1 MKKQLKAILSVIIV
15 VFIMLEKG
23 SGAVEAASLC
33 NAPVIAE
40 SALDNVVYETEGN
53 LQDGTAAPEQLD
65 LYARS
70 AVLIDGSN
78 NRILYGKNQD
88 EVHPMASTTKIMTLV
103 IALEYG
109 DPDDIVTFSAY
120 AASQPDVQLNALRG
134 EQYRLEDLLYIMMLR
149 SYNDVAVAIAEYI
162 GELQG
167 GGGVDGA
174 AVAEREYD
182 ESKTYIANFA
192 RLMNDKAKE
201 LGCTDTY
208 FITPNGLDAEDD
220 NGVHSTTAYELA
232 VIAAYAI
239 SKQEVVDIC
248 TTRSYSCS
256 ELNGKRNVSI
266 TTTNSFLDMADGAV
280 GMKTGFTGNA
290 GYCFVG
296 AVKQEGRTF
305 ISVVLASGWP
315 PNKSYKWSD
324 TKKLMNYGIKNF
336 FPQKI
341 FVADNNYKNVKVTDG
356 TGDYIE
362 TEIPYSLDML
372 VSDDED
378 IQIIYELAEEVE
390 APVKEGDIVGTVY
403 IYING
408 EIYTCFPIKSKT
420 NVAKVDYIWFL
431 KKIVKDFL
439 P

>member
-1 MKKQLKAILSVIIV
+1 MKKFLKGFLSFIIIAV
-15 VFIMLEKG
+15 IMLVKG
-23 SGAVEAASLC
+23 TGVVDAFSTGYVYALTAEDEPEAA
-33 NAPVIAE
+33 AAAE
-40 SALDNVVYETEGN
+40 TLE
-53 LQDGTAAPEQLD
+53 

-70 AVLIDGSN
+70 AVLIDASN

-88 EVHPMASTTKIMTLV
+88 EVHPMASTTKIMTLI

-109 DPDDIVTFSAY
+109 DLDDVVTVSQY
-120 AASQPDVQLNALRG
+120 AASQPDVQLNAVKG
-134 EQYRLEDLLYIMMLR
+134 EQYRLGDLLYIMMLR

-167 GGGVDGA
+167 SGGVNA
-174 AVAEREYD
+174 EAVAERDYD
-182 ESKTYIANFA
+182 ESKLYVANFA
-192 RLMNDKAKE
+192 NLMNDKAKE

-239 SKQEVVDIC
+239 SNQEVVDIC
-248 TTRSYSCS
+248 TTRSYSCD
-256 ELNGKRNVSI
+256 ELNGKRHVSI
-266 TTTNSFLDMADGAV
+266 TTTDAFLDMVDGAI

-296 AVKQEGRTF
+296 AVRQDGRTF

-324 TKKLMNYGIKNF
+324 TKKLMSYGISNY

-341 FVADNNYKNVKVTDG
+341 FVSDNNYKSVRVTDG
-356 TGDYIE
+356 IEDAIE
-362 TEIPYSLDML
+362 TEIPYSLEML
-372 VSDDED
+372 VSEDDD
-378 IQIIYELAEEVE
+378 IQVIYELQEEVE
-390 APVKEGDIVGTVY
+390 APVQVGDRVGTVY
-403 IYING
+403 IYVND
-408 EIYTCFPIKSKT
+408 EIYTCFPIQSKT
-420 NVAKVDYIWFL
+420 KVEKVNYIWFL
-431 KKIVKDFL
+431 QKIFADYL
-439 P
+439 L